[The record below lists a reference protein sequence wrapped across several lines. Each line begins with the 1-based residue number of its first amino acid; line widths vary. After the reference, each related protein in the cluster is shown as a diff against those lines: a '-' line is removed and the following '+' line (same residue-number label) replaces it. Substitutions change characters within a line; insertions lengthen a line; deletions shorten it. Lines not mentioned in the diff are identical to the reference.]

1 LPPSSDD
8 VWGKV
13 TPQVHGAG
21 QRPVLEIT
29 LNLEKENLN
38 LEINLNDGGVLS
50 CLHVLRE
57 YQY

>member
-1 LPPSSDD
+1 M
-8 VWGKV
+8 
-13 TPQVHGAG
+13 HGAG

-50 CLHVLRE
+50 GLDVLRE
-57 YQY
+57 YQDLNLLSW